1 MMLGIGKEAVIFVYA
16 GLSGIVTFSCY
27 QILLLLRKLVPHS
40 AAAVSTEDFFYWIG
54 ISAYLFRQM
63 YHTTYG
69 SVRWFFILGIVVG
82 NFLAFFCKILL
93 KKTLAKW
100 KNNLEKRKKNE

>member
-16 GLSGIVTFSCY
+16 GLSGIVAFSCY
-27 QILLLLRKLVPHS
+27 QILLLLRELVPHS

-69 SVRWFFILGIVVG
+69 SVRWFFVLGLVVG
-82 NFLAFFCKILL
+82 SFLAFFCKILL
-93 KKTLAKW
+93 KKNFAKW
-100 KNNLEKRKKNE
+100 KNKLEKKKKNE

>member
-1 MMLGIGKEAVIFVYA
+1 MMLGIGKEAVIFIYA
-16 GLSGIVTFSCY
+16 GLSGIVIFSCY
-27 QILLLLRKLVPHS
+27 QILLLFRELVPHS
-40 AAAVSTEDFFYWIG
+40 AAAVSMEDFFYWIG

-69 SVRWFFILGIVVG
+69 SVRWFFILGLVVG

-93 KKTLAKW
+93 KKTFTKW
-100 KNNLEKRKKNE
+100 KNKLEKRKKNE

>member
-27 QILLLLRKLVPHS
+27 QILLLLRELVPH
-40 AAAVSTEDFFYWIG
+40 APAAVSMEDFFYWIG
-54 ISAYLFRQM
+54 ISAYIFRQM

-69 SVRWFFILGIVVG
+69 SVRWFFILGLAAG
-82 NFLAFFCKILL
+82 NLLAFFCKIML
-93 KKTLAKW
+93 KKTFIKW
-100 KNNLEKRKKNE
+100 KNKLEKRKKSE

>member
-40 AAAVSTEDFFYWIG
+40 AAAVSAEDFFYWIE
-54 ISAYLFRQM
+54 SAPICSGRCIIQLM
-63 YHTTYG
+63 GVSDG
-69 SVRWFFILGIVVG
+69 SSY
-82 NFLAFFCKILL
+82 
-93 KKTLAKW
+93 
-100 KNNLEKRKKNE
+100 

>member
-16 GLSGIVTFSCY
+16 GLSGIVAFSCY
-27 QILLLLRKLVPHS
+27 QILLLLRELVPHS

-63 YHTTYG
+63 YHTT
-69 SVRWFFILGIVVG
+69 L
-82 NFLAFFCKILL
+82 
-93 KKTLAKW
+93 
-100 KNNLEKRKKNE
+100 